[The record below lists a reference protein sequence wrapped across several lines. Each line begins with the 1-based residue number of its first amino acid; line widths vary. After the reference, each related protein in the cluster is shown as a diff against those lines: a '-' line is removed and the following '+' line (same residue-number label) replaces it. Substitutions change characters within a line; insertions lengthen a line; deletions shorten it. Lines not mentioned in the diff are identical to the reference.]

1 MRANQANLQRFQDWI
16 VGRGRS
22 EGTAGLYA
30 RNVRLCHDDP
40 RGLKARLTTSSLSPA
55 ARRLNLASLRAWCR
69 FAGNDKLAVEL
80 EDLKMPRLERVVEKK
95 ALTTRQWAD
104 LLEALD
110 DFEEDENVLAAM
122 QMICLRGFRVGDVCR
137 LTRAEIREGLESG
150 VLIYR
155 AKAGRH
161 IHWSVKPFRHCLEQL
176 LSERGWNRVRDLISP
191 RGSEANRQRA
201 SRIRIE
207 RAFQELATLAGLDPD
222 TVYPHRLRR
231 TYAKHYL
238 KEVKGDPVKLQKHM
252 GWASI
257 QTAIAYVDEEERE
270 VLDRDA
276 DRMMRR
282 LQS

>member
-1 MRANQANLQRFQDWI
+1 MRANRGNLQRFQDWI

-30 RNVRLCHDDP
+30 RNVRLCHEDP

-69 FAGNDKLAVEL
+69 FAGNDKLAGEL

-95 ALTTRQWAD
+95 ALTTKEWNA
-104 LLEALD
+104 LLDALEELD
-110 DFEEDENVLAAM
+110 EDENVLAVM
-122 QMICLRGFRVGDVCR
+122 QMICWRGFRVGDVCR
-137 LTRAEIREGLESG
+137 LSRAEVREGLESE
-150 VLIYR
+150 VLIYC

-161 IHWSVKPFRHCLEQL
+161 IQWSVKPFRDALEQL
-176 LSERGWNRVRDLISP
+176 LANRGWNRVRDLISP
-191 RGSEANRQRA
+191 GGSPENRQRA

-207 RAFQELATLAGLDPD
+207 RAFQELAALAGLDPD

-257 QTAIAYVDEEERE
+257 QTAIAYVDEEERK

-282 LQS
+282 LRS